1 MSTLLLKVFPEIQ
14 AIPQLGNDVLPKS
27 SVEILDVKNYI
38 SNNIS
43 SLSKTYAENM
53 PSWAL
58 SKYFDPE
65 TERQRL
71 HIHDYQQT
79 ENQHIRCMD
88 NTKLV
93 DSIELPLKSVEN
105 ALTAINKMFTSGLEI
120 YLNDFIAPF
129 VGDWPIQFFIRQFPG

>member
-1 MSTLLLKVFPEIQ
+1 MI
-14 AIPQLGNDVLPKS
+14 
-27 SVEILDVKNYI
+27 
-38 SNNIS
+38 
-43 SLSKTYAENM
+43 
-53 PSWAL
+53 
-58 SKYFDPE
+58 
-65 TERQRL
+65 
-71 HIHDYQQT
+71 T

-105 ALTAINKMFTSGLEI
+105 ALTAINKMFTSGLEV